1 VGGGYFWVWILS
13 FIYLSLNFFFIH
25 LFLFFFYFFLHF
37 FSLLIFSLKRRMRW
51 FNLVTFWVLL
61 LSKMYVWYY
70 DGYNRIVVIYCDFT
84 EVIKWNFISIVTLNI
99 TEIIL
104 CTGANHWM
112 MQERWGACQYDD
124 KNQWLS
130 CELWYMLLW
139 ILIKLRSIYQMSPCP
154 KSYSWTKEYIHYW
167 NW

>member
-13 FIYLSLNFFFIH
+13 FIYLSPNSFFIH

-104 CTGANHWM
+104 CTGEMRCLSIRRQKSVIVLWVM
-112 MQERWGACQYDD
+112 VYVVMDFD
-124 KNQWLS
+124 KA
-130 CELWYMLLW
+130 
-139 ILIKLRSIYQMSPCP
+139 
-154 KSYSWTKEYIHYW
+154 
-167 NW
+167 

>member
-1 VGGGYFWVWILS
+1 LGLDPLFHL
-13 FIYLSLNFFFIH
+13 FISQFLLHPFVSIFLLLFLT
-25 LFLFFFYFFLHF
+25 LFLFINFLF
-37 FSLLIFSLKRRMRW
+37 EEENEMIQPRY
-51 FNLVTFWVLL
+51 FWVLL

-99 TEIIL
+99 TEIVL

-139 ILIKLRSIYQMSPCP
+139 ILIKLRSIYQMSPSP
-154 KSYSWTKEYIHYW
+154 KSYSWT
-167 NW
+167 N